1 MQVESFKIKL
11 QQMEEDLTRAQ
22 NQERV
27 AKEKS
32 SHLEQ
37 DLRKVEQKLSEAQQD
52 GDAVGARE

>member
-1 MQVESFKIKL
+1 M
-11 QQMEEDLTRAQ
+11 
-22 NQERV
+22 

-52 GDAVGARE
+52 GDAVGAREQEFYDERKQLLIDIQDR